1 MVELSIWALLS
12 RLLIASICGGLI
24 GFDRGKKQLPAG
36 FRTHIIVCVGA
47 ALTIILGTYL
57 SAMLTSTLWTLEAA
71 DMNHTDV
78 SRFGAQVINGIGFLG
93 AGTIIVTG
101 RQQVRGMT
109 TAAGLWASACMG
121 LAIGAGFYMGALVGC
136 AFIVLTFAGFAK
148 IEAMVMSRSRT
159 INIYVEFEGIDD
171 LSDIIE
177 KIKKQNTRIFDV
189 EITKVKNGESGNPNA
204 IFFLRLPKKKSH
216 TALITAVAEVDSV
229 LTIEEL

>member
-1 MVELSIWALLS
+1 MAELSIWALLS
-12 RLLIASICGGLI
+12 RLLVASICGGLI

-36 FRTHIIVCVGA
+36 LRTYIIVCVGA

-57 SAMLTSTLWTLEAA
+57 SAMLSSPLWTLEAA

-159 INIYVEFEGIDD
+159 INIYVEF
-171 LSDIIE
+171 
-177 KIKKQNTRIFDV
+177 
-189 EITKVKNGESGNPNA
+189 
-204 IFFLRLPKKKSH
+204 
-216 TALITAVAEVDSV
+216 
-229 LTIEEL
+229 